1 MTKVLEN
8 KRIND
13 SLHVQM
19 EKRQISLP
27 SFQEIGRDLID
38 EDGIIEVSLFQE
50 EGGVLD
56 FGFLIVVDDDNKYNK
71 FVNRLYVFTQQN
83 KENWNRA
90 YSNAVLRIMALSTT
104 WNINTNKWRML
115 MHYHHVDIHFDVC
128 VVPKNWQD
136 KLSMITR
143 DIPHRSP
150 ALFRS
155 FHTSRVI
162 GARRW

>member
-19 EKRQISLP
+19 ENRQISLP
-27 SFQEIGRDLID
+27 SFQEIGRELVG
-38 EDGIIEVSLFQE
+38 EAGIIEVTLFRE
-50 EGGVLD
+50 EGGVQD

-71 FVNRLYVFTQQN
+71 FVNRLIVFTQQN

-90 YSNAVLRIMALSTT
+90 YSNAVLRLMALSTT
-104 WNINTNKWRML
+104 WNINTNKWRMF
-115 MHYHHVDIHFDVC
+115 MNYQHVDIHFDVC
-128 VVPKNWQD
+128 VVPKNWQE
-136 KLSMITR
+136 KLPMLAR

-162 GARRW
+162 GARR